1 VGGAGIDL
9 LVTLL
14 DDQQQPTISHR
25 TPPTPTPRRAFAVR
39 TSHSGAAMV
48 VLEEQEPHSTLR
60 TTTSVSRV
68 ELDLMVPGHPP

>member
-25 TPPTPTPRRAFAVR
+25 TSPTPTHRRAFAVR
-39 TSHSGAAMV
+39 TSHSGVAMV